1 MRKYIRHPIA
11 VPIDVEVV
19 DELEVHSGTR
29 MLNISAGGLAI
40 QLPKVV
46 AIGSQIIVSIPHI
59 WPDYRAR
66 GHVVWCRARKDSIEA
81 GLQFAEASE
90 AFKARMVA
98 QLCQI
103 DDYRRAVLKNE
114 GRVLTTDEAA
124 REWIDQF
131 AGDFAEAVG
140 W

>member
-1 MRKYIRHPIA
+1 MRKYIRHPIT
-11 VPIDVEVV
+11 VPVEVEVV
-19 DELEVHSGTR
+19 DELEVHSETR
-29 MLNISAGGLAI
+29 MLNISAGGLAF

-46 AIGSQIIVSIPHI
+46 PVGSQIIVSIPQI

-66 GHVVWCRARKDSIEA
+66 GTVVWCRANKDSIEA

-103 DDYRRAVLKNE
+103 EDYRRSVLKAE
-114 GRVLTTDEAA
+114 GRRLTIDEAA
-124 REWIDQF
+124 QEWIDQF